1 VAVKGVE
8 GMNPRERVEEA
19 LRLRQPDR
27 VPVHPHISR
36 WAAKLTGS
44 TVQDYYLKPEV
55 MVQSQKTAW
64 RLLGHEV
71 VYIGSDITVEAQALG
86 CQSSFP
92 PQGPPM
98 VVKPVLED
106 AARLPSLK
114 PPKPRE
120 NRRMSLV
127 LEALR
132 RAEEEFRKSELMI
145 CGDVV
150 GPLTLA
156 GYLRGAENLVRDVAR
171 SSSHL
176 PALLELATETIVS
189 YAEEQV
195 ESGAHMVLIND
206 PMASGSFVSP
216 EHYRLYAAPY
226 QRRIASCLRELG
238 AYTMLHICG
247 NTSERLGLMAETGIH
262 ALSLDA
268 KVDLQFAK
276 ETVGKKVC
284 IAGNL
289 DPVRVLMEGK
299 PEDVKREAAGAIEKA
314 GGGGGFILMPGCG
327 VPEPVPAENLKA
339 MMDAV
344 RAHGL
349 YR

>member
-1 VAVKGVE
+1 
-8 GMNPRERVEEA
+8 MNPRERVEEA
-19 LRLRQPDR
+19 LKLRQPDR

-36 WAAKLTGS
+36 WAARLIGS

-55 MVQSQKTAW
+55 MVQGQKAAW
-64 RLLGHEV
+64 ELLGHEV

-86 CQSSFP
+86 CQVSFP
-92 PQGPPM
+92 SQGPPM
-98 VVKPVLED
+98 VVKSVVED
-106 AARLPSLK
+106 AACLQSLK
-114 PPKPRE
+114 PPKPRDS
-120 NRRMSLV
+120 RRMSLV
-127 LEALR
+127 LEALKK
-132 RAEEEFRKSELMI
+132 AGEEFREPRLMV

-156 GYLRGAENLVRDVAR
+156 GYLRGAENLVRDVAW
-171 SSSHL
+171 SSGHL

-195 ESGAHMVLIND
+195 ESGAHMILIND

-226 QRRIASCLRELG
+226 QRRIVSHLRKLG

-247 NTSERLGLMAETGIH
+247 NTSERLRLMVETGVH

-268 KVDLQFAK
+268 KVDLQFVK
-276 ETVGKKVC
+276 ETVGKEAC
-284 IAGNL
+284 IAGNV

-299 PEDVKREAAGAIEKA
+299 PEDVKRETVKAIEKA
-314 GGGGGFILMPGCG
+314 GWGGGFILMPGCG
-327 VPEPVPAENLKA
+327 VPVPVPAENLKA
-339 MMDAV
+339 MMEAV
-344 RAHGL
+344 RVHGL
-349 YR
+349 YP